1 MKKYI
6 LAYIVCMLSVQFLCG
21 VKAGAQ
27 VPFANRKI
35 VEIADRL
42 GYKDIPVRD
51 SLVIIPEVLASKA
64 VVFEH
69 NSKGEVNHIGV
80 SLFSH
85 ETKMIV
91 DRDICNFIERVILE
105 LLLQPDKDAV
115 KRKLREYRIEL
126 FIDGQGYSDLK
137 TTQLSSIMDNMDM
150 PATFDLKNKGKTA
163 EAVWS
168 YGGHKVVL
176 VFPLSRELI
185 SGTDKKESDDML
197 YDELRIAVFLPVN
210 KKDEAVSADV
220 LEPVGGGLYL
230 RRGEVYAI
238 KALSS
243 DIYYVKKGNSF
254 VPVFDRN
261 FPVHSMNNLFLTY
274 ANGAGKILDITHRR
288 YGSFTPEVSIPL
300 LNFLN
305 VFAGDFHIVC
315 HTGYVSDNRL
325 ETIVVFTHK
334 LLNYIHILR
343 ATIAEEQ
350 LFSEDPVF
358 KVDFYSN
365 IPQYYIKSLLK

>member
-1 MKKYI
+1 MKKCI
-6 LAYIVCMLSVQFLCG
+6 LIYTICILSIMFICSVDCN
-21 VKAGAQ
+21 AQ
-27 VPFANRKI
+27 TVFASRKI
-35 VEIADRL
+35 AEIADRL

-51 SLVIIPEVLASKA
+51 SLVIIPDVISSKA

-69 NSKGEVNHIGV
+69 NSKGEVNHIGI

-85 ETKMIV
+85 ETKMMV

-105 LLLQPDKDAV
+105 LLLLPDRDAV
-115 KRKLREYRIEL
+115 KRKLREYRLEL
-126 FIDGQGYSDLK
+126 VIDDCGYSDFK
-137 TTQLSSIMDNMDM
+137 TAQLSSIMEKMEM
-150 PATFDLKNKGKTA
+150 PATFELRNKGKTA
-163 EAVWS
+163 EAVWT
-168 YGGHKVVL
+168 YGNHKVVL
-176 VFPLSRELI
+176 AFPLSRELI

-197 YDELRIAVFLPVN
+197 YDALCIAVFSPVN
-210 KKDEAVSADV
+210 KRDEVFSADV
-220 LEPVGGGLYL
+220 LEPIGGGLYL
-230 RRGEVYAI
+230 RKGEVFAV

-243 DIYYVKKGNSF
+243 DTYYVKKGNSY

-274 ANGAGKILDITHRR
+274 ANGEGKTLDITHRR

-305 VFAGDFHIVC
+305 VFAEDFNIMC
-315 HTGYVSDNRL
+315 HTGYVSDNML
-325 ETIVVFTHK
+325 ETIVVFNHK
-334 LLNYIHILR
+334 LLDYIHILK
-343 ATIAEEQ
+343 ATISVEQ
-350 LFSEDPVF
+350 LFSEAPLF